1 MNSLKYIKNYF
12 SIKYVFII
20 TIIVLLMYTYIY
32 TIGKFSEHSRKIGY
46 EKVSVFLTKVEYT
59 IKSFDALV
67 EREIHWFDNNMGDNI
82 FNQRTLR
89 WISDFNILAT
99 NTLKVTRSVSHIIIG
114 DNIFSSSLEF
124 DSIIKDSINSSW
136 YKKLLEDTN
145 KTIRFSPLFCDDKGQ
160 YFSTMYKFINVN
172 GKDVVVAVTLPLYDL
187 EKVWFDSEIHD
198 FEQIYY
204 LADQSSGVVFS
215 TYDLKATSMFKDNL
229 NLLIDEIENSKNI
242 HGVLSKEYSNGI
254 TYSIFYINKLDNN
267 FIPIVVM
274 PKEYMLSTIMHNIEF
289 YIYVIL
295 FFVLVVIIMYI
306 NDIKNNI
313 KSKRYNEFISILGNA
328 NYAIFSINIKT
339 DKYEI
344 VKGSGD
350 AIKYVPKFGDYTYLH
365 KMLCTIVE
373 KGTQGD
379 YADSFSLE
387 NIRKL
392 AENDRVDFGGDF
404 QRILENGYKWVQIRF
419 LYDSK
424 VNPDYAV
431 LAFRDRDKERKRE
444 LEKMELLES
453 SISAMKK
460 ANKSKVTFYSG
471 LSHDMRTP
479 LNAIIG
485 LTELLE
491 EDIDDKS
498 KALGYMEKIKVSSQ
512 QLLSLIDNFLDYA
525 KQDYQDDDGED
536 NVCFKLQE
544 FIDSNLSIYK
554 IVSEKDKKNF
564 SVTYNI
570 THNKIKG
577 NATKLY
583 RIINNIMSNC
593 FKYTKQGDTI
603 ELKVT
608 EIGNQGRPKYKFEF
622 IDTGIG
628 MDKEFLQTMCSPYK
642 REKRFET
649 KESAGV
655 GLGMAIVENYVHY
668 LNGEIFIESQLNKG
682 TKITITLAFD
692 LSSEEIEENK
702 VEQQEK
708 EDNIKGLNILIAEDN
723 DVNMYIVTE
732 LLTRNGHKIIKA
744 YNGQE
749 AVDIFS
755 QGEENSFDII
765 LMDIQMPIL
774 NGIEAT
780 KKIRMLERE
789 DAKNIPIVAVSANVY
804 TEDVVAS
811 NNAGMNAHLS
821 KPVNFNEL
829 QKVFNSLIKKNK

>member
-1 MNSLKYIKNYF
+1 MYLLKQIKNYF
-12 SIKYVFII
+12 SIKYIIII
-20 TIIVLLMYTYIY
+20 TIILLLAYTYVY
-32 TIGKFSEHSRKIGY
+32 TIGKFSEHSDKVGY

-59 IKSFDALV
+59 LKSFDALV
-67 EREIHWFDNNMGDNI
+67 ERESHSFDDYMI
-82 FNQRTLR
+82 THLCSQRSLMWLTN
-89 WISDFNILAT
+89 FNIIVS
-99 NTLKVTRSVSHIIIG
+99 NTLHVKRSVSHIIIG
-114 DNIFSSSLEF
+114 NTLFS
-124 DSIIKDSINSSW
+124 NSSKFDNVINEQIKSKW
-136 YKKLLEDTN
+136 YNDLLSDEN
-145 KTIRFSPLFCDDKGQ
+145 KTIRFSPLFSDENGE
-160 YFSTMYKFINVN
+160 YWTTIYKQINIYN
-172 GKDVVVAVTLPLYDL
+172 SDVIIAITIPLQDL
-187 EKVWFDSEIHD
+187 EDIWFNSPVHD

-204 LADQSSGVVFS
+204 LADQSSGLVFS
-215 TYDLKATSMFKDNL
+215 TYDLKVTSMFIDNL
-229 NLLIDEIENSKNI
+229 NLLIDEIKNSKNI
-242 HGVLSKEYSNGI
+242 YGELSKEYTNGV

-267 FIPIVVM
+267 FIPFVVM
-274 PKEYMLSTIMHNIEF
+274 PKEYMLSSVMHNIKF

-295 FFVLVVIIMYI
+295 FFVLVMIIMYI

-344 VKGSGD
+344 VKGSED
-350 AIKYVPKFGDYTYLH
+350 AIKYVSKFGDYTHLH

-379 YADSFSLE
+379 FSDSFSLE

-392 AENDRVDFGGDF
+392 AESGTVDFGGDF
-404 QRILENGYKWVQIRF
+404 QRIQEIGYKWVQIRL

-525 KQDYQDDDGED
+525 KQDYQNDDNED
-536 NVCFKLQE
+536 NVCFKLKE
-544 FIDSNLSIYK
+544 FIESNLSIYK

-692 LSSEEIEENK
+692 LSSEELEENK

-723 DVNMYIVTE
+723 DVNMFIITE

-744 YNGQE
+744 FNGQE

-755 QGEENSFDII
+755 KSPENTFDII
-765 LMDIQMPIL
+765 LMDIQMPVL
-774 NGIEAT
+774 NGIDAAKE
-780 KKIRMLERE
+780 IRRLERE
-789 DAKNIPIVAVSANVY
+789 DAKIIPIVAVSANVY
-804 TEDVVAS
+804 TEDVAAS

-821 KPVNFNEL
+821 KPISFNEL
-829 QKVFNSLIKKNK
+829 QKIFNKLIKKNK

>member
-379 YADSFSLE
+379 FADSFSLE

-525 KQDYQDDDGED
+525 KKDYQDDDGED

-804 TEDVVAS
+804 TEDVAAS